1 MYDGRGSVKKVV
13 NGSTVVRD
21 YEYDPY
27 GNITKGAP
35 LQERIYGY
43 NGEEYTPQSGL
54 IYLRA
59 RHYNPSTATFISEDT
74 YAGDKTD
81 PVTRNRYSFANN
93 NPVMYQDPSGHAGLF
108 SKVVGA
114 VKSVATTVTKTVAK
128 AANTVTTKVTTA
140 AKTVANKVTATVQ
153 KAVSTAKTVVST
165 VKSTVSNVAT
175 KVTTAA
181 KKVVNDAKVAVQ
193 KATTAVVNVV
203 KNVVNTVVNTVT
215 TAVSNAVSYV
225 ENGVKSVASY
235 VEKATTEVR
244 NNVTTAYN
252 SVKSYVAEKVQT
264 VTTKASELWEKAED
278 LGQKVMARCETAVAE
293 TVEKASR
300 WWQDTKESVKTA
312 VEKTQNFVEKIGD
325 SIKEGLNECATKA
338 KEGLNCLVEGAKG
351 VWNAVT
357 NFVEEH
363 PFIATGIL
371 IVGLAALTF
380 FTGGAAS
387 AIFLA
392 ATKGAIM
399 GAISGFGSGVVTAG
413 VKKLVH
419 GDSYSFDDAVHDVGK
434 STFGGALF
442 GAITGGTVEAGKQLW
457 SKFGGKIKS
466 ALEKIANRGGSKTEV
481 YYRTMSQSDYDYLR
495 MTGELPS
502 TNETFISEIKNN
514 GCINKRNENNNSC
527 IDNSMLIVMKDL
539 AVSPNLINNYL
550 YKHNNN
556 YKNLYNRMK
565 SKSKTITNNNR
576 KNEKERINNKE
587 DRKDI
592 AQIEK
597 EHTICQKE
605 SENNL
610 IRKINQNGIKDAHKS
625 NSLMKHINNIKI
637 KQFNSNII
645 KSPSKILNSC
655 ANINKYGLSLVE
667 KKQINPNSKKDNNK
681 FPCKENNSI
690 LFNYFNDS
698 NKGKTDKKN
707 INKYFKKN
715 KIQFNIN
722 NKNILK
728 SIKKIIANQRTKNNS
743 LRKFINTQK
752 LTDST
757 HCILDTNSL
766 NENETKKMIQSINPV
781 KSISISNN
789 QFFKCI
795 KKFGNDI
802 NNEK

>member
-1 MYDGRGSVKKVV
+1 MQKNNFCIILRKSLKL
-13 NGSTVVRD
+13 
-21 YEYDPY
+21 EE
-27 GNITKGAP
+27 TKNAP
-35 LQERIYGY
+35 
-43 NGEEYTPQSGL
+43 SHFL
-54 IYLRA
+54 IYKNKEQKSNQINQKFKEILFKTFYKRKNQNKFSSQNKDDIILKNYILSQKILVK
-59 RHYNPSTATFISEDT
+59 YNKNYGSMKINNIIMKKKCHFCAVYNDMYMYINEEIEYIKKY
-74 YAGDKTD
+74 YAYDESIKIIPKRQIYFKHLMIYNEGPVYKNFSYNKLLKEKDLEKLNIYKRTNYPKKYNKKTKLSID
-81 PVTRNRYSFANN
+81 NLALLDSNIIFN
-93 NPVMYQDPSGHAGLF
+93 
-108 SKVVGA
+108 
-114 VKSVATTVTKTVAK
+114 
-128 AANTVTTKVTTA
+128 
-140 AKTVANKVTATVQ
+140 
-153 KAVSTAKTVVST
+153 
-165 VKSTVSNVAT
+165 SNVIESIENCST
-175 KVTTAA
+175 SLTQCSNKNFYNINNIDNNKIIQSENCE
-181 KKVVNDAKVAVQ
+181 KKN
-193 KATTAVVNVV
+193 
-203 KNVVNTVVNTVT
+203 
-215 TAVSNAVSYV
+215 
-225 ENGVKSVASY
+225 
-235 VEKATTEVR
+235 
-244 NNVTTAYN
+244 
-252 SVKSYVAEKVQT
+252 
-264 VTTKASELWEKAED
+264 
-278 LGQKVMARCETAVAE
+278 
-293 TVEKASR
+293 
-300 WWQDTKESVKTA
+300 
-312 VEKTQNFVEKIGD
+312 I
-325 SIKEGLNECATKA
+325 
-338 KEGLNCLVEGAKG
+338 
-351 VWNAVT
+351 
-357 NFVEEH
+357 
-363 PFIATGIL
+363 
-371 IVGLAALTF
+371 
-380 FTGGAAS
+380 
-387 AIFLA
+387 
-392 ATKGAIM
+392 
-399 GAISGFGSGVVTAG
+399 
-413 VKKLVH
+413 
-419 GDSYSFDDAVHDVGK
+419 
-434 STFGGALF
+434 
-442 GAITGGTVEAGKQLW
+442 
-457 SKFGGKIKS
+457 
-466 ALEKIANRGGSKTEV
+466 
-481 YYRTMSQSDYDYLR
+481 
-495 MTGELPS
+495 
-502 TNETFISEIKNN
+502 NETFISEIKNN

-539 AVSPNLINNYL
+539 AISPNLINNYL

-637 KQFNSNII
+637 KQFNSNSI

-681 FPCKENNSI
+681 FPCKDNNSI